1 MTTIFDSFL
10 RLLTRDNITLLLALI
25 GTAGTVY
32 TFVTQRLNL
41 KVTVLS
47 LRDNPFLLEL
57 QFENLSSIPVS
68 ITHIKLKVG
77 KEEFLLPRAASVAFP
92 KQKMPAHCQGPAR
105 EAVLTLDFPVR
116 LESFGALRGYIG
128 FPPEVQTLCS
138 ESEQNASIPATL
150 IVATT
155 RGKKMQSLPN
165 IRPDKRRDSKV
176 SP

>member
-1 MTTIFDSFL
+1 MATIFDFFL
-10 RLLTRDNITLLLALI
+10 RLLTRDNVTLLLALI
-25 GTAGTVY
+25 GTAGTIY

-47 LRDNPFLLEL
+47 SRADPFLLEL
-57 QFENLSSIPVS
+57 QFENLSSIPIS
-68 ITHIKLKVG
+68 ITLIKLKVG
-77 KEEFLLPRAASVAFP
+77 KEEFLLPRVASVAFP
-92 KQKMPAHCQGPAR
+92 EQKMPTYYREPAR

-138 ESEQNASIPATL
+138 KSEQTDSIPATL

-165 IRPDKRRDSKV
+165 IRPDKRQDSKA
-176 SP
+176 